1 MAKYCMY
8 CGTAN
13 ADAETICSKCGKA
26 LKSSFAEHVNME
38 QNVSVNYQYSN
49 YSQSNYRQ
57 QRYSGEDI
65 QKKAESVAKTYVDIL
80 RKPFDAGAAYIR
92 NADILTIITFMGAQ
106 ALVSAVFAV
115 ICALRINAL
124 DGGDHIIV
132 PVLQAFILT
141 IIYSGILYMISTAL
155 LFVLIKIGKGAI
167 DFKAALAATSMK
179 AVVLVPVILA
189 SCLLFK
195 CNEGYGLILYII
207 SYLIG
212 IVYQN
217 ASIYSVSGVHKNK
230 RVYIFLAMLLLSI
243 LIFVIFARIVCT
255 SYVSDE
261 IKGYIQSGLDKL
273 NQLSR
278 WIQDMV
284 NK

>member
-1 MAKYCMY
+1 MAKYCMF

-13 ADAETICSKCGKA
+13 ADSETLCSKCGKA
-26 LKSSFAEHVNME
+26 LNGNFGNPVNIE
-38 QNVSVNYQYSN
+38 QNASINYQYTG
-49 YSQSNYRQ
+49 YSQPDYRQ
-57 QRYSGEDI
+57 RQYNGEDI
-65 QKKAESVAKTYVDIL
+65 KKKTGFIAKTYLDIL
-80 RKPFDAGAAYIR
+80 LKPFDAGSAYIK
-92 NADILTIITFMGAQ
+92 NTDMLTIIIFMCVQ

-115 ICALRINAL
+115 IFALRINSL
-124 DGGDHIIV
+124 DGGDYKII
-132 PVLQAFILT
+132 PVLQAFVLT

-167 DFKAALAATSMK
+167 NFKEALAATSMRV
-179 AVVLVPVILA
+179 VVLAPVILV

-195 CNEGYGLILYII
+195 CNELYGLALYVI

-217 ASIYSVSGVHKNK
+217 VSIYSVSGVDKNK

-243 LIFVIFARIVCT
+243 LIFIIFARVVCT

-261 IKGYIQSGLDKL
+261 IKGYIRSGLDEL
-273 NQLSR
+273 NQLSKWMR
-278 WIQDMV
+278 
-284 NK
+284 